1 MRTSY
6 PFGFGTGISCISYS
20 LHGMQMTNRS
30 ISLHCFSSFY
40 MVQVRELTPCRTQLL
55 GLPSSSLGV
64 CRPSYLLVTVGLTG
78 RYELEGVQYG
88 CKFRHSRAWQD
99 QTKMRK
105 EPAEQKTWLLH
116 GRYVHLHKNIG
127 ASDLVVLVKGLCAR
141 FECHIVCGG
150 NGKDARALYCC
161 HWPVTDPSSVAGT
174 LGRLCLKLTLS
185 HLGLYVPG
193 KCLEQHVAGLIMEA

>member
-20 LHGMQMTNRS
+20 LHGICMTRRS

-105 EPAEQKTWLLH
+105 EPAIAE
-116 GRYVHLHKNIG
+116 
-127 ASDLVVLVKGLCAR
+127 
-141 FECHIVCGG
+141 
-150 NGKDARALYCC
+150 
-161 HWPVTDPSSVAGT
+161 SVASLWQVPIT
-174 LGRLCLKLTLS
+174 SEELRCLCCERLVDK
-185 HLGLYVPG
+185 
-193 KCLEQHVAGLIMEA
+193 I